1 MKDLT
6 QVIHENSIRTIPLVA
21 TLGIEVRQAVVTDA
35 EVVAQTYLPDR
46 PEQRNHVGGPHAG
59 AMFTAAES
67 ATGAVIQAA
76 FADLFDRMVPLIMN
90 GKIRYQ
96 ALAKG
101 DVLTTARLSLA
112 EVERTR
118 AELAAGT
125 RPEFFIN
132 VEIAA
137 SGVTTGIL
145 ETHWTLKPI

>member
-76 FADLFDRMVPLIMN
+76 FAEDRKSTRLNSSHIPLSRMPSS
-90 GKIRYQ
+90 
-96 ALAKG
+96 A
-101 DVLTTARLSLA
+101 
-112 EVERTR
+112 
-118 AELAAGT
+118 
-125 RPEFFIN
+125 
-132 VEIAA
+132 
-137 SGVTTGIL
+137 
-145 ETHWTLKPI
+145 